1 MSPPVLPIGS
11 SVCHCQ
17 IPAPPILAPGCLT
30 VNGLVCMAVKVAV
43 ASDDGST
50 VGWGHFAHNRYF
62 LVYEVGGGSFKLVEK
77 RFNPFSAVPDV
88 DDPGRDSDDSSDSQL
103 ARLHGIE
110 KYSTLRKL
118 ALGDVSLI
126 IASGGCPTSIV
137 YFTGEGVRFVFTE
150 PGIDAGA
157 VLRELSNFSLDDLPA
172 IATFENGR
180 LVLDL

>member
-1 MSPPVLPIGS
+1 M
-11 SVCHCQ
+11 
-17 IPAPPILAPGCLT
+17 
-30 VNGLVCMAVKVAV
+30 VCMTVKVAV

-62 LVYEVGGGSFKLVEK
+62 LVYEVGDGSFKLVEK

-88 DDPGRDSDDSSDSQL
+88 DDPDQGGDDSSDSQL

-137 YFTGEGVRFVFTE
+137 YFTGEGVRFIFTE
-150 PGIDAGA
+150 PGVDASTI
-157 VLRELSNFSLDDLPA
+157 LKELSNFSLDDFPA
-172 IATFENGR
+172 IATFEDGK